1 MRTGAEG
8 EGQDKLERVDA
19 HVHVFDRVSEAF
31 PREVS
36 SLAPAGRAATVEQL
50 LREMDGAAIGH
61 AVLIQMGGFGI
72 EQHRYVARAV
82 SKWPDRFAAV
92 GLVDLNQAGPPAR
105 LDALQEATGIAGV
118 RLMGRLGD
126 PGEDR
131 VEKLAAYGLFRRA
144 EQLGL
149 NINLYCQSDQVSN
162 TEMLVRAFPGVR
174 VSLDHL
180 GICPATTFAPDR
192 WGRPRFDQEPIPPST
207 YPRILDLARYANV
220 YVKVSGE
227 YAFSREP
234 YPYAD
239 MRPMVEHIYRAYG
252 AERMMWCS
260 DFPWIIEE
268 PGYRRL
274 VALLDRHLPHL
285 TEGEKVLIT
294 GGNALEVWFER

>member
-1 MRTGAEG
+1 ME
-8 EGQDKLERVDA
+8 KVDA

-31 PREVS
+31 PREES

-50 LREMDGAAIGH
+50 LREMDGAGIDR
-61 AVLIQMGGFGI
+61 AVLIQMGGFRI
-72 EQHRYVARAV
+72 EHHRYVTRAV
-82 SKWPDRFAAV
+82 SKWGDRFAAV
-92 GLVDLNQAGPPAR
+92 GLVDVNNADPPAG
-105 LDALQEATGIAGV
+105 LQALYEATGIAGV

-126 PGEDR
+126 PGAAKAEQ
-131 VEKLAAYGLFRRA
+131 LAAYGLFQRA
-144 EQLGL
+144 ERLGL
-149 NINLYCQSDQVSN
+149 NINLYCQSDQIAN
-162 TEMLVRAFPGVR
+162 IEMLVRAFPGVH

-192 WGRPRFDQEPIPPST
+192 WGRPRFDEEPIPPPM
-207 YPRILDLARYANV
+207 YPRILDLARYPNV

-227 YAFSREP
+227 YAFSKEP

-239 MRPMVEHIYRAYG
+239 MRPMVERIYHVYG

-260 DFPWIIEE
+260 DFPWIVEE

-285 TEGEKVLIT
+285 TEGEKAQIA
-294 GGNALEVWFER
+294 GGNALEVWFGRQSGSK